1 MVCLRAE
8 QGTSED
14 KNALPVPPKHPSA
27 GQLLS
32 AERLPPP
39 PPYSLSANP
48 AGASSNSAQPQRTAS
63 SILTPQTAQTV
74 NHFEMF
80 SKHNPISGTFLV
92 DPTMPTPGITVDGLR
107 KLRKKSAKAWGK
119 SSRPDD
125 IHASF
130 RTRHGPINLDLAA
143 IARSEGPAASTSAG
157 DKIPTCIAV
166 SSQHGRININL
177 FEIQPGR
184 SVDLDVETQHGKIV
198 LLLPP
203 SYDGPLMFQT
213 RTINSITLLPEFAAR
228 ARTLRATDRET
239 LLLCGPSSD
248 EASVIKPDG
257 KTQDRALVRT
267 QHGRIIVGI
276 SGVDKVEEVM
286 PRGSL
291 FQKLGEVGGRL
302 FGRSS

>member
-1 MVCLRAE
+1 MVCFAE
-8 QGTSED
+8 QDSSGYGAAPSI
-14 KNALPVPPKHPSA
+14 PPKRSA
-27 GQLLS
+27 GPLLHV
-32 AERLPPP
+32 ERLPPP
-39 PPYSLSANP
+39 PPYSPSTGPATSSAT
-48 AGASSNSAQPQRTAS
+48 SNTLAQPQRSPS
-63 SILTPQTAQTV
+63 SILSPQTAQTV

-80 SKHNPISGTFLV
+80 SNHNPISGTFLV
-92 DPTMPTPGITVDGLR
+92 DPTMPRPGITVDGLR

-130 RTRHGPINLDLAA
+130 RTRHGHMDLDLAA
-143 IARSEGPAASTSAG
+143 VTRSEGPAASTSAG
-157 DKIPTCIAV
+157 DKVPTCIAV
-166 SSQHGRININL
+166 SSQHGRINVNL

-184 SVDLDVETQHGKIV
+184 SVDLNIESQHGKIV

-213 RTINSITLLPEFAAR
+213 RSINSITLLPEFAAR

-239 LLLCGPSSD
+239 LIVCGPSSS
-248 EASVIKPDG
+248 EGPVL
-257 KTQDRALVRT
+257 KTDTKIGDRALVRT

-276 SGVDKVEEVM
+276 SGVDKVEEAA
-286 PRGSL
+286 PRGGL
-291 FQKLGEVGGRL
+291 FQKLGGKL